1 MIIVIIIGL
10 WPFLYP
16 DVTLSQIDLVRN
28 TVSERNGE
36 LVPEI
41 LMIYNG
47 TGYHG
52 EIIDYNRE
60 SGDIFSNP
68 DILPSNST
76 TNLSNLYVKVITNSN
91 VEFLIKDNYAPE
103 DKPDSIAVTAYYS

>member
-16 DVTLSQIDLVRN
+16 DITLSQIDLVRN

-41 LMIYNG
+41 LMIIMG
-47 TGYHG
+47 LGIMG
-52 EIIDYNRE
+52 
-60 SGDIFSNP
+60 
-68 DILPSNST
+68 
-76 TNLSNLYVKVITNSN
+76 K
-91 VEFLIKDNYAPE
+91 
-103 DKPDSIAVTAYYS
+103 